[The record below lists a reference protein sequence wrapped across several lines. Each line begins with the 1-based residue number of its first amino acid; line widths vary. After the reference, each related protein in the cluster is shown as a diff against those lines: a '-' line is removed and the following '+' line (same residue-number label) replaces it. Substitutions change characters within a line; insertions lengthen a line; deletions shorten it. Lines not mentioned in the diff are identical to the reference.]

1 MSAFAEVVASSL
13 ASYSAQTWRWDD
25 FPPLGALVKIQEQD
39 QLVFGL
45 IINSETGSADPSRS
59 AYAYQKTEA
68 ELHREQ
74 PHIFE
79 FLKTTFAVLPI
90 GYKKNIDTAVT
101 HAIPRTPAKIHS
113 FVVLC
118 SSQEYAAFFSGADFL
133 QVLLPAQTLIPHEQ
147 IILALCKELSSRQLL
162 TESFIDSLAENYSL
176 VGGGDY
182 KKLKSL
188 LRQL

>member
-13 ASYSAQTWRWDD
+13 AAYSAQTWRWDD
-25 FPPLGALVKIQEQD
+25 FPSLGALVKIQEQD
-39 QLVFGL
+39 QVVFGL
-45 IINSETGSADPSRS
+45 VINSETGSADPSRS

-68 ELHREQ
+68 ELRREQ

-79 FLKTTFAVLPI
+79 FLKTTFVVLPI
-90 GYKKNIDTAVT
+90 GYKRSSDVFVS
-101 HAIPRTPAKIHS
+101 HATPRTPAKIHS
-113 FVVLC
+113 FVLLC
-118 SSQEYAAFFSGADFL
+118 NTEDYATFFSGAEFL
-133 QVLLPAQTLIPHEQ
+133 QILLPAQTIIPHEQ

-162 TESFIDSLAENYSL
+162 TESFIDSLAESYNL